1 MKYLNLFVDESGQSN
16 PMTANSGVYVLSG
29 CVIDNIARDELKTLS
44 NQVKY
49 KFWERTDVVLHSR
62 EIGRKEGDFTILKDP
77 GVQKSFERNL
87 FRILNFGGYRMFF
100 VLVDLNKAKKQNWKE
115 GKIYQETT
123 RIIVKNF
130 ILALLAIGNCR
141 GRIVIESA
149 TSKKDLYYH
158 DAVNYYL
165 SGGISSVGADYKD
178 VQKVLTE
185 ISFVTKKNHDIEE
198 QLADLLAYG
207 ARLKFEKRKLTSTY
221 ETSMLSVVNSKIFAV
236 APGTGAKKSKF
247 HSKIDSF
254 KILP

>member
-1 MKYLNLFVDESGQSN
+1 MKHLNLFVDESGQSN
-16 PMTANSGVYVLSG
+16 PMAKNSGVYVLSG
-29 CVIDNIARDELKTLS
+29 CVIDNIARDELKILS

-62 EIGRKEGDFTILKDP
+62 EIGRKEGDFSILKDS
-77 GVQKSFERNL
+77 VIKKSFEKNL
-87 FRILNFGGYRMFF
+87 FRVLNFGGYRMFF
-100 VLVDLNKAKKQNWKE
+100 VLVDLVEAKNQNWKE
-115 GKIYQETT
+115 EKIYQETT

-165 SGGISSVGADYKD
+165 SGGISSVGANYKD

-207 ARLKFEKRKLTSTY
+207 ARLKFEKKKPINNY
-221 ETSMLSVVNSKIFAV
+221 ETNMLNVVNSKIFVV
-236 APGTGAKKSKF
+236 APGTGAKKTKF

-254 KILP
+254 RILP